1 MSQNVPI
8 LPKEMFD
15 KKFVVAATLIGVAY
29 TVIVVILGS
38 TIGKEAAGIAGVT
51 LTALATGIFKKFET
65 LRFRHQSDDQTKSIE
80 LPAFRIWYFLLI
92 LFAFFGLQ
100 LILGAILGSV
110 LGALGLMPDLSNPE
124 AASILLN
131 DPKVWILL
139 VGLTTVAYFLG
150 GYLVGKTAPSVT
162 YTYAIVAAL
171 LTLLIP
177 LMLSVIPLLILL
189 GKEAIGIFAPSL
201 YLAIFWLL
209 YVVAALIGSKLGFRK
224 NIPAE
229 LVAVSDKQVDREE

>member
-8 LPKEMFD
+8 PSKQMFD

-29 TVIVVILGS
+29 TVIVVILVS
-38 TIGKEAAGIAGVT
+38 TIGKEAAGIAGVA
-51 LTALATGIFKKFET
+51 LTALATGIFKQFET
-65 LRFRHQSDDQTKSIE
+65 LRFRQQSDEQTKSIE
-80 LPAFRIWYFLLI
+80 FPAFRIWYFLLI

-100 LILGAILGSV
+100 LILGAISGSV

-124 AASILLN
+124 AASIFLN
-131 DPKVWILL
+131 DPKVWIWM

-150 GYLVGKTAPSVT
+150 GYLIGKTAPSVT

-177 LMLSVIPLLILL
+177 LMLQVIPLLILL
-189 GKEAIGIFAPSL
+189 GKEAIGIFAPYL
-201 YLAIFWLL
+201 YLATFWLL
-209 YVVAALIGSKLGFRK
+209 YVAATLIGSKMGFRK
-224 NIPAE
+224 NIPAK
-229 LVAVSDKQVDREE
+229 VITVSDNQVDREE